1 LRNIRPI
8 ENIVKSHRIAY
19 FDCYSGISGDMI
31 LGALVDLGVDPGKIR
46 KALKTLDL
54 KGYKL
59 KTSRVQRGLITGT
72 KAQVSLTKPSHHH
85 SARKYSDIKKLIAN
99 SGISA
104 TAKKNSLEIFKR
116 IAQVEAVI
124 HNTTMEKIHFHEVG
138 AVDSIVDIVGGVVAI
153 ESLQLD
159 KIYASPLNVGEGFV
173 QCAHG
178 CLPVPAPAT
187 LKLLQGIPVF
197 SSGVKKELTTPTGAA
212 MIGFYA
218 DKFGSLP
225 AMTII
230 GDGYGAGDHIIPE
243 MPNMLRVVL
252 GEISAQ
258 PAKPKE
264 FDEELVLIESN
275 IDDMN
280 PEFYEGTMESLFR
293 AGALDVYLTPIIMKK
308 SRPANKISV
317 LAHEA
322 DRQVMS
328 EILLHET
335 SSFGVR
341 YYRIGR
347 TVLEREIKTVKTKWG
362 LVKIKLGKLNGK
374 VIQISPEYEDCKN
387 VSRKT
392 KVTVKNIYEESQSQ
406 AIKLFGPLSH
416 PS

>member
-1 LRNIRPI
+1 MKSLRA
-8 ENIVKSHRIAY
+8 AY

-31 LGALVDLGVDPGKIR
+31 LGALVDLGVDPEKIR

-59 KTSRVQRGLITGT
+59 KTSRVQRGLIAGT
-72 KAQVSLTKPSHHH
+72 KVQVSLTKSSHHP
-85 SARKYSDIKKLIAN
+85 ARKYSDIKKLIAD
-99 SGISA
+99 SDLSS

-116 IAQVEAVI
+116 IAQVEAAI
-124 HNTTMEKIHFHEVG
+124 HDTTMEKIHFHEIG

-153 ESLQLD
+153 ESLKLD

-178 CLPVPAPAT
+178 CLPIPAPAT

-197 SSGVKKELTTPTGAA
+197 SNGIKKELTTPTGAA

-225 AMTII
+225 AMKIV
-230 GDGYGAGDHIIPE
+230 GDGYGAGDHIIAE

-252 GEISAQ
+252 GEISA
-258 PAKPKE
+258 E
-264 FDEELVLIESN
+264 SDEELVLIETN

-280 PEFYEGTMESLFR
+280 PEFYEGTMESLFK

-317 LAHEA
+317 LSSET
-322 DRQVMS
+322 DRQAMT

-341 YYRIGR
+341 YFRIGR
-347 TVLEREIKTVKTKWG
+347 TVLEREMKTVNISWG
-362 LVKIKLGKLNGK
+362 SVRIKIGKFNGK
-374 VIQISPEYEDCKN
+374 VIQISPEYEDCK
-387 VSRKT
+387 KIAYKE
-392 KVTVKNIYEESQSQ
+392 KVPVKQVYEEAHSQ
-406 AIKLFGPLSH
+406 AIKLFGTIDTPLL
-416 PS
+416 

>member
-1 LRNIRPI
+1 MKSLR
-8 ENIVKSHRIAY
+8 VAY

-59 KTSRVQRGLITGT
+59 KTSRVQRGLIAGT
-72 KAQVSLTKPSHHH
+72 KAQVSVEKSRHSHHP
-85 SARKYSDIKKLIAN
+85 ARKYSDIKKLIAN
-99 SGISA
+99 SDLSS
-104 TAKKNSLEIFKR
+104 TAKKNSQEIFKR
-116 IAQVEAVI
+116 IARVEAAI

-153 ESLQLD
+153 ESLKLD
-159 KIYASPLNVGEGFV
+159 KVYASPLNVGEGFV

-187 LKLLQGIPVF
+187 VKLLQGVPVF
-197 SSGVKKELTTPTGAA
+197 SSGIKKELTTPTGAA

-225 AMTII
+225 SMKIV

-252 GEISAQ
+252 GETCDGQ
-258 PAKPKE
+258 G
-264 FDEELVLIESN
+264 EELVLIESN

-280 PEFYEGTMESLFR
+280 PEFYEGTMESLFK

-317 LAHEA
+317 LSTENNRSA
-322 DRQVMS
+322 MT
-328 EILLHET
+328 EILLQET
-335 SSFGVR
+335 TSFGVR
-341 YYRIGR
+341 FYRVGR
-347 TVLEREIKTVKTKWG
+347 TTLEREMKTVKTSWG
-362 LVKIKLGKLNGK
+362 PVKIKIGRLNGK
-374 VIQISPEYEDCKN
+374 ILQVSPEYEDCKKI
-387 VSRKT
+387 SQKK
-392 KVTVKNIYEESQSQ
+392 KVLVKQVYEEAHSQ
-406 AIKLFGPLSH
+406 AVKLLGPLSARTH
-416 PS
+416 RPPA

>member
-1 LRNIRPI
+1 MKSLR
-8 ENIVKSHRIAY
+8 VAY

-31 LGALVDLGVDPGKIR
+31 LGALFDLGVDPGIIR

-59 KTSRVQRGLITGT
+59 KTSQVKRGLIAGT
-72 KAQVSLTKPSHHH
+72 KVQVSLTKSRHSHHP
-85 SARKYSDIKKLIAN
+85 ARKYSDIKKLIAD
-99 SGISA
+99 SDLSS

-116 IAQVEAVI
+116 IAQVEAAI
-124 HNTTMEKIHFHEVG
+124 HDTTMEKIHFHEIG

-153 ESLQLD
+153 ESLKLD
-159 KIYASPLNVGEGFV
+159 KIYSSPLNVGEGFV

-178 CLPVPAPAT
+178 SLPVPAPAT
-187 LKLLQGIPVF
+187 LKLLQGVPVF

-225 AMTII
+225 TMKIV
-230 GDGYGAGDHIIPE
+230 GDGYGAGDHIISE

-252 GEISAQ
+252 GEIC
-258 PAKPKE
+258 KE
-264 FDEELVLIESN
+264 PDEELVLIETN

-280 PEFYEGTMESLFR
+280 PEFYEGTMQSLFN

-317 LAHEA
+317 LSTET
-322 DRQVMS
+322 DRQIMS

-341 YYRIGR
+341 YYPIGR
-347 TVLEREIKTVKTKWG
+347 TVLEREMKSVKTSWG
-362 LVKIKLGKLNGK
+362 PVKIKIGKFNGK
-374 VIQISPEYEDCKN
+374 VIQISPEYEECKRI
-387 VSRKT
+387 SYK
-392 KVTVKNIYEESQSQ
+392 KKIPVKQIYEEAHSQ
-406 AIKLFGPLSH
+406 AMKSFGPLETSRH
-416 PS
+416 

>member
-1 LRNIRPI
+1 
-8 ENIVKSHRIAY
+8 
-19 FDCYSGISGDMI
+19 MI
-31 LGALVDLGVDPGKIR
+31 LGALVDLGVAPGKIR
-46 KALKTLDL
+46 KALKTLAL

-59 KTSRVQRGLITGT
+59 KTSRVQRGLIAGT
-72 KAQVSLTKPSHHH
+72 KVQVSLTKSSHHP
-85 SARKYSDIKKLIAN
+85 ARKYSDIKKLIAD
-99 SGISA
+99 SDLSS

-116 IAQVEAVI
+116 IAQVEAAI
-124 HNTTMEKIHFHEVG
+124 HDTTMEKIHFHEIG

-153 ESLQLD
+153 ESLKLD

-197 SSGVKKELTTPTGAA
+197 SNGIKKELTTPTGAA

-225 AMTII
+225 AMKIV
-230 GDGYGAGDHIIPE
+230 GDGYGAGDHIIAE

-252 GEISAQ
+252 GEISA
-258 PAKPKE
+258 E
-264 FDEELVLIESN
+264 SDEELVLIETN

-280 PEFYEGTMESLFR
+280 PEFYEGTMESLFK

-317 LAHEA
+317 LSSET
-322 DRQVMS
+322 DRQAMT

-341 YYRIGR
+341 YFRIGR
-347 TVLEREIKTVKTKWG
+347 TVLEREMKTVNISWG
-362 LVKIKLGKLNGK
+362 SVRIKIGKFNGK
-374 VIQISPEYEDCKN
+374 VIQISPEYEDCK
-387 VSRKT
+387 KIAYKE
-392 KVTVKNIYEESQSQ
+392 KVPVKQVYEEAHSQ
-406 AIKLFGPLSH
+406 AIKLFGTIDTPLL
-416 PS
+416 

>member
-1 LRNIRPI
+1 MKSLR
-8 ENIVKSHRIAY
+8 VAY

-31 LGALVDLGVDPGKIR
+31 LGALFDLGVDPGIIR

-59 KTSRVQRGLITGT
+59 KTSQVKRGLIAGT
-72 KAQVSLTKPSHHH
+72 KVQVSLTKSRHSHHP
-85 SARKYSDIKKLIAN
+85 ARKYSDIKKLIAD
-99 SGISA
+99 SDLSA
-104 TAKKNSLEIFKR
+104 TAKKSSQEIFKR
-116 IAQVEAVI
+116 IAQVEAAI
-124 HNTTMEKIHFHEVG
+124 HNTTMEKIHFHEIG

-153 ESLQLD
+153 ESLKLD
-159 KIYASPLNVGEGFV
+159 KIYSSPLNVGEGFV

-197 SSGVKKELTTPTGAA
+197 SNGIKKELTTPTGAA

-225 AMTII
+225 AMKIV
-230 GDGYGAGDHIIPE
+230 GDGYGAGDHIIAE

-252 GEISAQ
+252 GEISA
-258 PAKPKE
+258 E
-264 FDEELVLIESN
+264 SDEELVLIETN

-280 PEFYEGTMESLFR
+280 PEFYEGTMESLFK

-317 LAHEA
+317 LSSET
-322 DRQVMS
+322 DRQAMT

-341 YYRIGR
+341 YFRIGR
-347 TVLEREIKTVKTKWG
+347 TVLEREMKTVNISWG
-362 LVKIKLGKLNGK
+362 SVRIKIGKFNGK
-374 VIQISPEYEDCKN
+374 VIQISPEYEDCK
-387 VSRKT
+387 KIAYKE
-392 KVTVKNIYEESQSQ
+392 KVPVKQVYEEAHSQ
-406 AIKLFGPLSH
+406 AIKLFGTIDTPLL
-416 PS
+416 

>member
-1 LRNIRPI
+1 MALTSHEPKI
-8 ENIVKSHRIAY
+8 NIVKSLRAAY

-31 LGALVDLGVDPGKIR
+31 LGALVDLGVDPRKIR

-59 KTSRVQRGLITGT
+59 KTSRVQRGLIAGT
-72 KAQVSLTKPSHHH
+72 KVQVRLTKSSHHP
-85 SARKYSDIKKLIAN
+85 ARKYSDIKKLIAD
-99 SGISA
+99 SDLSS

-116 IAQVEAVI
+116 IAQVEAAI
-124 HNTTMEKIHFHEVG
+124 HDTTMEKIHFHEIG

-153 ESLQLD
+153 EALKLD

-173 QCAHG
+173 QSDHG

-197 SSGVKKELTTPTGAA
+197 SNGIKKELTTPTGAA

-225 AMTII
+225 AMKIV
-230 GDGYGAGDHIIPE
+230 GDGYGAGDHIIAE

-252 GEISAQ
+252 GEISA
-258 PAKPKE
+258 E
-264 FDEELVLIESN
+264 SDEELVLIETN

-280 PEFYEGTMESLFR
+280 PEFYEGTMQSLFK

-317 LAHEA
+317 LSSET
-322 DRQVMS
+322 DRQAMT

-341 YYRIGR
+341 YFRIGR
-347 TVLEREIKTVKTKWG
+347 TVLEREMKTVNISWG
-362 LVKIKLGKLNGK
+362 SVRIKIGKFNGK
-374 VIQISPEYEDCKN
+374 VIQISPEYEDCK
-387 VSRKT
+387 KIAYKE
-392 KVTVKNIYEESQSQ
+392 KVPVKQVYEEAHSQ
-406 AIKLFGPLSH
+406 AIKLFGTIDTPLL
-416 PS
+416 